1 MCDVRASTASSYS
14 NFLNTRNAMYS
25 NTSLTPS
32 PVFAEVKKSL
42 GPNSGGSGRH
52 NSGVSGASKGVGGVV
67 ARCPLVN
74 KLGVIVM
81 ADEEDVVVVVLAKLD
96 IFLTLAGDSCRDP
109 GSGEEHAD
117 A

>member
-1 MCDVRASTASSYS
+1 MCIVRASTASSYS
-14 NFLNTRNAMYS
+14 NFFDTRNAIYS

-32 PVFAEVKKSL
+32 PVFADVKKSL
-42 GPNSGGSGRH
+42 APKSGGSGRYDP
-52 NSGVSGASKGVGGVV
+52 GVV
-67 ARCPLVN
+67 AGVIDRCPLVN
-74 KLGVIVM
+74 RLGVIVG
-81 ADEEDVVVVVLAKLD
+81 ADEEDVVVVQVLAKLD